1 MDGSGRTVGV
11 ITLDDAMAVL
21 NYQHE
26 EDILRLAGVGE
37 SSRSESV
44 LTTKWQRFPWLVVNL
59 VAAKLTS
66 LLIAQFEATIG
77 KLIVFAVLMLI
88 IEPIGENA
96 GTQCLTVTVRSLA
109 ITDLRDAIVYLVIW
123 REVLVGFVNSC
134 VLAALL
140 GFVGLLWF
148 GSLGLGYVIAMAMI
162 VNFVVPAFAGT
173 GAPVLLDRIGIDPA
187 LASVAFVTSVTDIVG
202 FFSFLGLAA
211 LILF

>member
-11 ITLDDAMAVL
+11 ITIDDAMAVL
-21 NYQHE
+21 NHQHE
-26 EDILRLAGVGE
+26 ADILRLAGVGE

-44 LTTKWQRFPWLVVNL
+44 LKTKWQKFPWLAVNL
-59 VAAKLTS
+59 FAAILTS

-77 KLIVFAVLMLI
+77 KLIAFAVLMLI
-88 IEPIGENA
+88 IEQIGDNA

-123 REVLVGFVNSC
+123 CEVLVGFVNIC

-148 GSLGLGYVIAMAMI
+148 RSLGLGYVIAMAMI
-162 VNFVVPAFAGT
+162 VNFVIPAFAGT

-187 LASVAFVTSVTDIVG
+187 LASGAFVTSVTDIVG

>member
-1 MDGSGRTVGV
+1 VDGSGRTVGV

-44 LTTKWQRFPWLVVNL
+44 LTTKWQRFPWLAVNL

-88 IEPIGENA
+88 IEPIGDNA
-96 GTQCLTVTVRSLA
+96 GTQRLTVTVRSLA

-162 VNFVVPAFAGT
+162 VNFAIPVSAGT

-187 LASVAFVTSVTDIVG
+187 LASGAFVTSVTDSVG